1 MIMRISTSMIYDRG
15 VGGMQQQW
23 SSLMQTQQQLSSG
36 RRVLTPADDPV
47 ASARAV
53 EIGQSRAVNERF
65 LVNIG
70 AADDAMGLME
80 GHLQGAGEILHY
92 VRERA
97 VQAGNAALSPVD
109 LKNMAVDVNAQ
120 FEAMMAIGNAKD
132 GVGDFLFSG
141 YKADTQPFGGT
152 VDAVVYDGDQGERS
166 MQVSASRVMSVS
178 LPGNQVFANALEAL
192 GELARGLEDPTAVP
206 GGIAAVVST
215 ALDKLDVGQEDLLRA
230 RAQIGSQMT
239 ETATLRNIGSDR
251 DIQYASTL
259 SDLQDLDY
267 AEAISRLTR
276 QQTSL
281 EAAQQSFM
289 RLSGLSLFNYL
300 R

>member
-1 MIMRISTSMIYDRG
+1 MRISTSMIYDRG

-80 GHLQGAGEILHY
+80 GHLQGAGKILHY

-206 GGIAAVVST
+206 GGIAMVVST

-300 R
+300 S

>member
-1 MIMRISTSMIYDRG
+1 MRISTSMIYDRG

-23 SSLMQTQQQLSSG
+23 SSLIQTQQQLSSG

-53 EIGQSRAVNERF
+53 ELSQSKSVNERF
-65 LVNIG
+65 LVNIR
-70 AADDAMGLME
+70 AADDAMALME

-97 VQAGNAALSPVD
+97 VQAGNATLSAVD
-109 LKNMAVDVNAQ
+109 LENMATDIKAQ
-120 FEAMMAIGNAKD
+120 FEALMAIGNARD
-132 GVGDFLFSG
+132 GVGDYLFSG
-141 YKADTQPFGGT
+141 YRAQTQPFTGD
-152 VDAVVYDGDQGERS
+152 VDATTYNGDSGERS
-166 MQVSASRVMSVS
+166 IQVAAARVMSVG
-178 LPGNQVFANALEAL
+178 LPGGALFNNALDAL
-192 GELARGLEDPTAVP
+192 GELARGLEDPAAVP

>member
-1 MIMRISTSMIYDRG
+1 MRISTSMIYDRG

-23 SSLMQTQQQLSSG
+23 SNLLQTQQQLSTG

-47 ASARAV
+47 ASARSV
-53 EIGQSRAVNERF
+53 EISQSKSVNERF

-80 GHLQGAGEILHY
+80 GHLQGAGDILHY

-97 VQAGNAALSPVD
+97 VQAGNAGLNAVD
-109 LKNMAVDVNAQ
+109 LKNMAVDIKAQ
-120 FEAMMAIGNAKD
+120 FEALMAIGNAKD
-132 GVGDFLFSG
+132 GVGDYLFSG
-141 YKADTQPFGGT
+141 YKADTQPFSGD
-152 VDAVVYDGDQGERS
+152 VDVVTYDGDQGERS
-166 MQVSASRVMSVS
+166 IQVSASRVMSVS
-178 LPGNQVFANALEAL
+178 LPGNQIFTNALETL
-192 GELARGLEDPTAVP
+192 GELARGLEDPSALP
-206 GGIAAVVST
+206 GGIAEVVST
-215 ALDKLDVGQEDLLRA
+215 ALGKLDVSQEDILRA
-230 RAQIGSQMT
+230 RTQVGSQMT
-239 ETATLRNIGSDR
+239 ETAALRDLGSDR

-276 QQTSL
+276 QQSSL

-300 R
+300 